1 MNLSELKKGT
11 VYVNP
16 QGFDSM
22 VVLDTEH
29 TYDDRA
35 YRIGNGL
42 FVDPG
47 HHIAVLKS
55 PDPSVDLVEI
65 AKSLQFRGGTTG
77 AAFPIAPGE
86 TYVAFVEPH
95 IIAGEPEAVRANLE
109 AQRTIRQ
116 DSEDRLYELTEKFPS
131 LIPDLDT
138 IKESP
143 NKYVLINIEVLERLV
158 ALAQKGKE
166 A

>member
-1 MNLSELKKGT
+1 MKLSDLKKGT

-16 QGFDSM
+16 QGFDEM
-22 VVLDTEH
+22 VVLDTER

-35 YRIGNGL
+35 NRIGNSM

-47 HHIAVLKS
+47 RHVAVLMRADS
-55 PDPSVDLVEI
+55 TVDLAEAAGRTRFV
-65 AKSLQFRGGTTG
+65 GGQTG
-77 AAFPIAPGE
+77 ATFVHPGGGAFIRFVAPHE
-86 TYVAFVEPH
+86 
-95 IIAGEPEAVRANLE
+95 IAGEPEAVRANLE